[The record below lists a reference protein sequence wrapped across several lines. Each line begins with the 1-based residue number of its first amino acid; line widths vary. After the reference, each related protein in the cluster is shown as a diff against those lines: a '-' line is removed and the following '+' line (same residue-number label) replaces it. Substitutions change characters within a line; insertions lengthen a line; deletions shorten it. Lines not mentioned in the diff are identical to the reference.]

1 MKIITVNEITKIGN
15 RLQMTKMDLDQ
26 AAAVLADEELQE
38 AQTLL
43 ETTDELL
50 GLDVNF
56 ENIEKVQKFMEENG
70 AKITRLGEQTILK
83 DIENTEGD

>member
-70 AKITRLGEQTILK
+70 AKITHLGEQTILK